1 MCHQRCFQ
9 KLGDFCNGRVVSD
22 KKSFD
27 TLQPVYPCMKENVKK
42 KLEKVNTNLVM
53 ADRKIAAKL
62 RSDSRNGF

>member
-1 MCHQRCFQ
+1 MCPPRCLQ
-9 KLGDFCNGRVVSD
+9 KLGDCKGRVVSD

-27 TLQPVYPCMKENVKK
+27 TLQPMYSCMKEHVKK
-42 KLEKVNTNLVM
+42 KLEKLNKTLVM